1 MKGKIG
7 LEEHFAIDETISDS
21 ASFLDD
27 RVWPELKE
35 NLLDF
40 REKRIGIMDQ
50 YNIQMMILSL
60 NAPAIQAIHEPK
72 RAIEISLR
80 SNDILAEEV
89 NRLPDRFAGL
99 AALPMQSPEVAIE
112 ELERCV
118 KDLGFIGI
126 LVNGFSQIGD
136 PESAIYLDLPQYRDF
151 WKKVEELDV
160 PFYLHPRNP
169 LPSDARIYDGHPWL
183 LGPTWAFG
191 QETAVHAL
199 RLMCSGLFDDFP
211 NLKIILGHMGEG
223 LPFNLWRVDNR
234 NAWVNE
240 PPSYPA
246 KKTISHYFQE
256 NFYITTSGNFSTPAL
271 LTTMLEV
278 GVDRILF
285 STDYPFEAV
294 SHAANW
300 FDNLDIS
307 ENDMKKI
314 GRENSKMLFKLNID

>member
-21 ASFLDD
+21 AGFLDD

-40 REKRIGIMDQ
+40 RGKRIGIMDQ
-50 YNIQMMILSL
+50 YHIQMMILSL

-80 SNDILAEEV
+80 SNDLLAEEV

-136 PESAIYLDLPQYRDF
+136 PESAVYLDLPQYR
-151 WKKVEELDV
+151 
-160 PFYLHPRNP
+160 
-169 LPSDARIYDGHPWL
+169 
-183 LGPTWAFG
+183 
-191 QETAVHAL
+191 
-199 RLMCSGLFDDFP
+199 
-211 NLKIILGHMGEG
+211 
-223 LPFNLWRVDNR
+223 
-234 NAWVNE
+234 
-240 PPSYPA
+240 
-246 KKTISHYFQE
+246 
-256 NFYITTSGNFSTPAL
+256 
-271 LTTMLEV
+271 
-278 GVDRILF
+278 
-285 STDYPFEAV
+285 AV
-294 SHAANW
+294 SYTH
-300 FDNLDIS
+300 LTLPTIL
-307 ENDMKKI
+307 
-314 GRENSKMLFKLNID
+314 RV

>member
-21 ASFLDD
+21 AGFLDD

-118 KDLGFIGI
+118 KELGFIGI

-136 PESAIYLDLPQYRDF
+136 PESAVYLDLPQYRDF

-199 RLMCSGLFDDFP
+199 RLMCSGLFDDCP

>member
-21 ASFLDD
+21 AGFLDD

-40 REKRIGIMDQ
+40 RGKRIGIMDQ
-50 YNIQMMILSL
+50 YHIQMMILSL

-80 SNDILAEEV
+80 SNDVLAEEV

-99 AALPMQSPEVAIE
+99 AALPMQSPEVATE

-136 PESAIYLDLPQYRDF
+136 PESAVYLDLPQYRDF

-199 RLMCSGLFDDFP
+199 RLMCSGLFDDCP

>member
-21 ASFLDD
+21 AGFLDD
-27 RVWPELKE
+27 RVWPELKK

-40 REKRIGIMDQ
+40 REKRIGVMDQ

-136 PESAIYLDLPQYRDF
+136 PESAVYLDLPQYRDF

>member
-21 ASFLDD
+21 VGFLDD
-27 RVWPELKE
+27 KVWPKLKE

-60 NAPAIQAIHEPK
+60 NAPAVQAIHEPK
-72 RAIEISLR
+72 RAIEISVR
-80 SNDILAEEV
+80 SNDVLAEEV

-126 LVNGFSQIGD
+126 LVNGFSQIDD
-136 PESAIYLDLPQYRDF
+136 PESAVYLDLPQYRDF

-240 PPSYPA
+240 SPSYPA

>member
-21 ASFLDD
+21 AGFLDD

-300 FDNLDIS
+300 FDGLDIS

-314 GRENSKMLFKLNID
+314 GRENSKMLFKLDID

>member
-7 LEEHFAIDETISDS
+7 LEEHFAIDDTISDS
-21 ASFLDD
+21 AGFLDD

-50 YNIQMMILSL
+50 YDIQMMILSL

-72 RAIEISLR
+72 RAIEISCR
-80 SNDILAEEV
+80 SNDVLAEEV
-89 NRLPDRFAGL
+89 NRLPGRFAGL

-126 LVNGFSQIGD
+126 LVNGFSQVD
-136 PESAIYLDLPQYRDF
+136 DSESAVYLDLPQYRDF
-151 WKKVEELDV
+151 WKKVEELDI

-199 RLMCSGLFDDFP
+199 RLMCSGLFDDCP

-234 NAWVNE
+234 NAWVNQ

-246 KKTISHYFQE
+246 KKTISEYFQE

-300 FDNLDIS
+300 FDHLDIS

-314 GRENSKMLFKLNID
+314 GRENSKMLFKLNLD